1 MPLSA
6 SLIMP
11 EGVSPEL
18 GERLE
23 RAVEKAVGNRNSLD
37 ITITDL
43 SESDGVISATLGWND
58 RSVNITV
65 GEEYLEDEL
74 ESLFY
79 YEDALFEDGGRLDYI
94 YRSSFSSVTLS
105 GARLGQNYRVL
116 GESGKTEA
124 LLRVSSVYDN
134 AVVFT
139 PVFLSSPLPGMKIE
153 RASDF
158 SLKLGAFSN
167 LSFSS
172 FGASLSAYYSSLIY
186 PVIPLLEVSVMKEG
200 KTMAARALLGIRCD
214 FHLSSVW
221 SDIPAVKNF
230 SLGGEALLGVAVKG
244 KRAALSTSFSFD
256 VTYSFSRIFSLSA
269 GLKNYDGTN
278 YLSLSLGGRL

>member
-6 SLIMP
+6 SLTIP
-11 EGVSPEL
+11 EDVSPEL

-23 RAVEKAVGNRNSLD
+23 KAVEKAVGDRNSLD

-43 SESDGVISATLGWND
+43 SESDGIISMKVSWNEK
-58 RSVNITV
+58 SVNITV

-79 YEDALFEDGGRLDYI
+79 YEDALFEEGGRLDYI
-94 YRSSFSSVTLS
+94 YRSSFSSVTLT
-105 GARLGQNYRVL
+105 GAKLGQNYRVI

-124 LLRVSSVYDN
+124 LLTVSSVYDN

-153 RASDF
+153 REGDF
-158 SLKLGAFSN
+158 SLRLGAFSN
-167 LSFSS
+167 LSFTS
-172 FGASLSAYYSSLIY
+172 FGASLSAYYSSLVY
-186 PVIPLLEVSVMKEG
+186 PVIPLLEVSVMKAG
-200 KTMAARALLGIRCD
+200 RTTAARALLGIRSD

-221 SDIPAVKNF
+221 SDIPVVKNF
-230 SLGGEALLGVAVKG
+230 SLGGEAALGVAVNG
-244 KRAALSTSFSFD
+244 KKAALSTSFSFD
-256 VTYSFSRIFSLSA
+256 VTYNFSRIFSVSA

>member
-6 SLIMP
+6 SLTITDD
-11 EGVSPEL
+11 VSPEL

-23 RAVEKAVGNRNSLD
+23 RAVEKAVGDRNSLD
-37 ITITDL
+37 ISITDIT
-43 SESDGVISATLGWND
+43 ESDGTLSFEVSWND

-79 YEDALFEDGGRLDYI
+79 YEDALFEEGERLDYI
-94 YRSSFSSVTLS
+94 YRSSFSSVTLT
-105 GARLGQNYRVL
+105 GARLGQNYRVT

-124 LLRVSSVYDN
+124 LLTVSSVYDN

-153 RASDF
+153 RAGDF

-167 LSFSS
+167 FSFTS
-172 FGASLSAYYSSLIY
+172 FGASLSAYYSSLVY
-186 PVIPLLEVSVMKEG
+186 PVIPLLEVSVMNAG
-200 KTMAARALLGIRCD
+200 RTVSARALLGIRCD

-221 SDIPAVKNF
+221 SDIPVVKNL
-230 SLGGEALLGVAVKG
+230 SLGGEALLGFAVKG
-244 KRAALSTSFSFD
+244 KKAALSTSFSFD
-256 VTYSFSRIFSLSA
+256 VTYTFSRIFSVSA

-278 YLSLSLGGRL
+278 CISLSLGGRL

>member
-6 SLIMP
+6 TLTLP
-11 EGVSPEL
+11 EDISSEL
-18 GERLE
+18 GERLGK
-23 RAVEKAVGNRNSLD
+23 AVEKAVGDRNSLD
-37 ITITDL
+37 ITITDV
-43 SESDGVISATLGWND
+43 SESDGVVNATFGWNEK
-58 RSVNITV
+58 SVDITV
-65 GEEYLEDEL
+65 PVEYLEDEL

-79 YEDALFEDGGRLDYI
+79 YEDALFEEGERLDYI
-94 YRSSFSSVTLS
+94 YFSSFSSVTLLN
-105 GARLGQNYRVL
+105 AKRGQNYRVI

-139 PVFLSSPLPGMKIE
+139 PVYLSSPLPGMKIE

-158 SLKLGAFSN
+158 SLKAGAFSD

-172 FGASLSAYYSSLIY
+172 PGAFISAYYSSLVY
-186 PVIPLLEVSVMKEG
+186 PVIPLLEVSAVKAG
-200 KTMAARALLGIRCD
+200 KTMTARALLGLRCD

-221 SDIPAVKNF
+221 SDIPVVKNL
-230 SLGGEALLGVAVKG
+230 SLGGEASLGVALNGRKT
-244 KRAALSTSFSFD
+244 ALSTSFSFD
-256 VTYSFSRIFSLSA
+256 LTYAFSRIFSVSG

-278 YLSLSLGGRL
+278 YISLSLGGRL